1 MNQKRATSGFAVSKI
16 LLLAIVLLAFAKGT
30 HSALTTS
37 KPLAGPK
44 SAAGPIKVDLLSD
57 TREPFPKFQARA

>member
-1 MNQKRATSGFAVSKI
+1 MNQKRATSGFVVSKI

-30 HSALTTS
+30 HSAVTTS

-44 SAAGPIKVDLLSD
+44 SAAGPIKVGLLSD
-57 TREPFPKFQARA
+57 TRDLAAKSQARD